1 MSDSPHLII
10 KSLKNKLKPLLLKKQ
25 AKLKENYLKLEELK
39 NTHFQLNKE
48 CADASKITKL
58 TREIKTLER
67 KQRALFKDRIRV
79 DSSFTS
85 LFEKLGFF
93 IIPFT
98 SLLMLLDVP
107 NGFEGEDYIRYMML
121 GEQKRLNFEKAKL
134 EGVCN
139 KKEKSLRITEFKAFM
154 KLFEA
159 CSITILHQKFDKEFS
174 RGFIKESTK
183 IAEMRDRELGILRQD
198 FQDEIEEKFKA
209 KAGYR

>member
-58 TREIKTLER
+58 TREINTLER
-67 KQRALFKDRIRV
+67 KQRILFEDEIRV
-79 DSSFTS
+79 DSSFAT

-93 IIPFT
+93 IIPYT
-98 SLLMLLDVP
+98 SIPMLLNIP

-121 GEQKRLNFEKAKL
+121 GEQRRLNFEKAKL

-139 KKEKSLRITEFKAFM
+139 KKEKNLRIREFKAFM

-159 CSITILHQKFDKEFS
+159 CSITALYQKFDKES
-174 RGFIKESTK
+174 EKGFIKESTK
-183 IAEMRDRELGILRQD
+183 IAEKRDRELGILR
-198 FQDEIEEKFKA
+198 
-209 KAGYR
+209 R